1 MGKVSKVTR
10 MVKKVHIVP
19 KIAAQRHGDPQIN
32 SI

>member
-10 MVKKVHIVP
+10 MVKDFRIVAR
-19 KIAAQRHGDPQIN
+19 IAVQGHGDPQIN